1 MHPLIDPIVSL
12 AVSMQA
18 NPGVYALLVGSGLS
32 RSAAIPTGWDIIL
45 DLIRKIAV
53 ATGSDCGADPADWY
67 RAKFS
72 NEPSYSELI
81 GRLELSSTARIQ
93 LLREYFEPSP
103 EDQEAGRKRPTSS
116 HREIAELV
124 TRGYVR
130 VIVTTNFDRLIEQA
144 LVEIGIN
151 PLVISTADAAVGMTP
166 LAHNRVTVVKINGDY
181 LDPRFRNT
189 EQELSDYE
197 EPLRTLLDRV
207 FDEYGLI
214 VCGWSADWD
223 VGLRGALERCKSHR
237 YTTYWT
243 ARGTPGEA
251 AKQIIHLRRAAHVP
265 IQDADSF
272 FSALSGPPC
281 QH

>member
-18 NPGVYALLVGSGLS
+18 NPGVYALLVGSALS

-67 RAKFS
+67 RATFS

-151 PLVISTADAAVGMTP
+151 ALVISTADAAVGMTP

-181 LDPRFRNT
+181 VDPRFRN
-189 EQELSDYE
+189 
-197 EPLRTLLDRV
+197 
-207 FDEYGLI
+207 
-214 VCGWSADWD
+214 
-223 VGLRGALERCKSHR
+223 
-237 YTTYWT
+237 
-243 ARGTPGEA
+243 A
-251 AKQIIHLRRAAHVP
+251 A
-265 IQDADSF
+265 
-272 FSALSGPPC
+272 
-281 QH
+281 